1 MEQNST
7 KILKFS
13 GFVFL
18 GLFVVSLIFF
28 FIPKAGKLK
37 GIEYS
42 KAIIKAKETGKGLFI
57 TTFSRWDKK
66 MKLSSNILF
75 TNKNIK
81 QLIDSN
87 FITVI
92 MDLDNNKN
100 DKIIKDYE
108 LSGNFSILTDKYGS
122 PVTYLFNTNT
132 AFEFEILLKEAIN
145 LPFFEWSN
153 FKEAQVKSSENNKP
167 IICFFTSYINDNLR
181 LAEYL
186 KINNNLDYLNMNF
199 NPVLVYTKFPPNY
212 ELARQILGFDDELIK
227 SVEVSMQSKKS
238 NNIMNFSNYGDIKV
252 TILDK
257 DAIKIAQSQINSDVM
272 NNGNFQEFIEN
283 TLKGEKK

>member
-13 GFVFL
+13 GFVFI
-18 GLFVVSLIFF
+18 GLLVVSLIFF

-37 GIEYS
+37 GLEYND
-42 KAIIKAKETGKGLFI
+42 AVIKGKETGKGLFV

-66 MKLSSNILF
+66 MKLSSDILF

-81 QLIDSN
+81 QLLDSN

-92 MDLDNNKN
+92 LDLDNNKN
-100 DKIIKDYE
+100 DKIIKDYQIM
-108 LSGNFSILTDKYGS
+108 GNFSILTDKYGS
-122 PVTYLFNTNT
+122 PITYLFNTNT
-132 AFEFEILLKEAIN
+132 AMEFEILLKEALK

-153 FKEAQVKSSENNKP
+153 FKEAQSKSSENNKP

-212 ELARQILGFDDELIK
+212 ELAKQILGFDDELIK
-227 SVEVSMQSKKS
+227 RVELSMQSEKS
-238 NNIMNFSNYGDIKV
+238 NNKMNFSNYSNIKV

-257 DAIKIAQSQINSDVM
+257 DATKIAQSQIDSDVL

-283 TLKGEKK
+283 TMKGERK

>member
-13 GFVFL
+13 GIVFL
-18 GLFVVSLIFF
+18 GLFIISLILY
-28 FIPKAGKLK
+28 FIPKAGKLQGLEYNDAVIK
-37 GIEYS
+37 G
-42 KAIIKAKETGKGLFI
+42 KETGKGLFV

-66 MKLSSNILF
+66 MKLSSDILF

-81 QLIDSN
+81 QLLDSN

-92 MDLDNNKN
+92 IDLDNNKN
-100 DKIIKDYE
+100 EKIIKDYQIM
-108 LSGNFSILTDKYGS
+108 GNFSILTDKYGS
-122 PVTYLFNTNT
+122 PITYLFNTNT
-132 AFEFEILLKEAIN
+132 AMEFEILLKEALK
-145 LPFFEWSN
+145 LPFFEWNN
-153 FKEAQVKSSENNKP
+153 FKEAQSKSSENNKP

-212 ELARQILGFDDELIK
+212 ELAKQILGFDDELIK
-227 SVEVSMQSKKS
+227 SVELSMQSEKF
-238 NNIMNFSNYGDIKV
+238 NNKMNFSNYSNIKV

-257 DAIKIAQSQINSDVM
+257 DAIKIAQSQIDSDVM

-283 TLKGEKK
+283 TMKGERK